1 MVQPYDRPGPSRLY
15 VEVTSRCNIACAM
28 CVKQSPNC
36 GIVDGDMEFSTF
48 ESLYPV
54 LPKISRLVLNGIGEP
69 LLHPELER
77 FISEARARMPADG
90 RIGFQTNGLL
100 LTDERMQKL
109 VHAGLD
115 LISFSID
122 AIEPDVLGQV
132 RSGTELKGIE
142 EALEISS
149 RYKSGING
157 KPLEIG
163 IEYVLQRDNLTLL
176 PATLRWCSAR
186 GVDFA
191 LVSHL
196 LAYDES
202 MKDNA
207 VFDRTT
213 DEALAHYRYW
223 HSRADSEGLNVEDYY
238 SVLWK
243 YHKTEKEQKLVDFVD
258 RMVQEAAAKDIF
270 FSLKNILERDEELH
284 ERLLTTLKEAELTAV
299 EIGLTLSLP
308 AASPQ
313 FERRCEFIEEGGA
326 FVSWDGR
333 IHPCYFLWHSYSCF
347 VTDWRKYVNA
357 LDFGTIRSESLAVIW
372 NKPEFRK
379 FRSTVMSYD
388 YPFCTNCTLAP
399 CDYIDSE
406 TFEQDCY
413 TNTIPCGD
421 CQWCLGLFQ
430 CL

>member
-1 MVQPYDRPGPSRLY
+1 
-15 VEVTSRCNIACAM
+15 M
-28 CVKQSPNC
+28 CVKQSPRC

-48 ESLYPV
+48 EALYPV
-54 LPKISRLVLNGIGEP
+54 LPEISQLVLNGIGEP

-77 FISEARARMPADG
+77 FISEASARMPADG

-109 VHAGLD
+109 VNAGLN

-122 AIEPDVLGQV
+122 AIEPEVLEQV
-132 RSGTELKGIE
+132 RSGADLKGIE

-149 RYKSGING
+149 RYKSGIGG

-163 IEYVLQRDNLTLL
+163 IEFVLQRDNLEML
-176 PATLRWCSAR
+176 PATLRWSAVR
-186 GVDFA
+186 GADFA

-202 MKDNA
+202 MKDMS

-213 DEALAHYRYW
+213 DEALAHFRLW
-223 HSRADSEGLNVEDYY
+223 RSNAKSEGLQIEDYY

-243 YHKTEKEQKLVDFVD
+243 YHKSVEEQKLVDFVD
-258 RMVQEAAAKDIF
+258 CMVKEAAARDIF
-270 FSLKNILERDEELH
+270 FSLKNILGRDEGLH
-284 ERLLTTLKEAELTAV
+284 KRLISALEEAELAA
-299 EIGLTLSLP
+299 EECGLTLSLP

-313 FERRCEFIEEGGA
+313 FNRRCEFIEEGGA
-326 FVSWDGR
+326 FVAWDGS
-333 IHPCYFLWHSYSCF
+333 IHPCYFLWHTYACF

-357 LDFGTIRSESLAVIW
+357 VDFGTVQAEPPGVIW
-372 NKPEFRK
+372 NKPEFLN
-379 FRSTVMSYD
+379 FRSTVSTYD

>member
-1 MVQPYDRPGPSRLY
+1 MD
-15 VEVTSRCNIACAM
+15 
-28 CVKQSPNC
+28 
-36 GIVDGDMEFSTF
+36 FSTF

-54 LPKISRLVLNGIGEP
+54 LPKINRLILNGIGEP

-77 FISEARARMPADG
+77 FVSEARARMPGNG

-100 LTDERMQKL
+100 LTDLRMQKL
-109 VHAGLD
+109 VNAGLD

-122 AIEPDVLGQV
+122 AIEPEVLEQV
-132 RSGTELKGIE
+132 RYGAELKGIE
-142 EALEISS
+142 EAIEISS
-149 RYKSGING
+149 RYKSGVGG

-163 IEYVLQRDNLTLL
+163 IEFVLQRDNMELL
-176 PATLRWCSAR
+176 PATLQWCAAR

-196 LAYDES
+196 LAYNES
-202 MKDNA
+202 MKDMA

-213 DEALAHYRYW
+213 DEALSHYRLW
-223 HSRADSEGLNVEDYY
+223 QSKAETEGLNIDEYY
-238 SVLWK
+238 GVLWK
-243 YHKTEKEQKLVDFVD
+243 YNKSGEEQRLVDFVD
-258 RMVQEAAAKDIF
+258 RMVKDAAAKDIF

-284 ERLLTTLKEAELTAV
+284 QRLSVILNEAEVVAA
-299 EIGLTLSLP
+299 ENGLNISLP

-313 FERRCEFIEEGGA
+313 YERRCEFVEEGA
-326 FVSWDGR
+326 MFVSWDGG
-333 IHPCYFLWHSYSCF
+333 IHPCYFLWHSYACY
-347 VTDWRKYVNA
+347 VTDWRKYVSA
-357 LDFGTIRSESLAVIW
+357 LEFGTIRSESPNAIW
-372 NKPEFRK
+372 SKPEFRK
-379 FRSTVMSYD
+379 FRSTVAGYD

-413 TNTIPCGD
+413 TNKIPCGD
-421 CQWCLGLFQ
+421 CQWCLGLFK